1 MLLETST
8 LPIHGK
14 HGTVE
19 VEGPYCVVF
28 FEEEYDKAAGLW
40 DFWLE
45 TVRLCFTDH

>member
-19 VEGPYCVVF
+19 RPYCVVF
-28 FEEEYDKAAGLW
+28 FEEEYDKASGLG
-40 DFWLE
+40 
-45 TVRLCFTDH
+45 TVRLCFTDDLYDY